1 METTVSSSSES
12 VGSCMMGR
20 ERVARMI
27 AGKVGALD
35 RDDEVG
41 RGPGREVPLSL
52 GRGQGSSGVEL
63 ASLSEG

>member
-20 ERVARMI
+20 EQVARMI

-35 RDDEVG
+35 RDNKVG
-41 RGPGREVPLSL
+41 RGPG
-52 GRGQGSSGVEL
+52 
-63 ASLSEG
+63 